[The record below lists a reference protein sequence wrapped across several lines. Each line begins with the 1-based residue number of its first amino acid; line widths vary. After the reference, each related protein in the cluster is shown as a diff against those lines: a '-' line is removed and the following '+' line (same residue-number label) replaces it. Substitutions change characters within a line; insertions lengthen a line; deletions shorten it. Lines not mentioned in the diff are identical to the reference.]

1 MRRVAELGSL
11 GRFARM
17 EALLTLTEL
26 LRTALANG
34 AVGFTLQTGRHP
46 LIYSAKGVQT
56 YDTQSSTSE
65 DIEELLRQLMTSR
78 EMRQFR
84 AQGTIQ
90 FKSLFERHVSLH
102 GKAKIEGDDIHVELR
117 KIAA

>member
-1 MRRVAELGSL
+1 
-11 GRFARM
+11 M
-17 EALLTLTEL
+17 EALLTLNEL
-26 LRTALANG
+26 LRTAFANA
-34 AVGFTLQTGRHP
+34 AVGFTLRSRRHP
-46 LIYSAKGVQT
+46 LVYSVKGVQA

-84 AQGTIQ
+84 ARGGIQ
-90 FKSLFERHVSLH
+90 FKSLFEGHLSLH

-117 KIAA
+117 RIAA